1 MRNTIHSFWHH
12 KPCTLQSHQSVIL
25 TQFYGSKQGQ
35 IVHKVVMNILAFE
48 HTFSFFIPSDTLRR
62 NDFLEIRY
70 RMKTQSKCYN
80 GSGRQCIKILHCW
93 WITLK
98 ARLTRMRNE
107 MDNSVNRFCH
117 QRNCLTLWQRRFG
130 KACCQGNVKIQSKLF
145 ITRLFFLT
153 RIIVENAHQR
163 QSTSRPGRRDME
175 CHLWV
180 HNLIFVLHLS
190 LPRHS
195 NIAL

>member
-1 MRNTIHSFWHH
+1 MKSNSDDESPWKVSQFMRNTIHSFWHH
-12 KPCTLQSHQSVIL
+12 NPCTLQSHQRVIL
-25 TQFYGSKQGQ
+25 TQFYDSNQGQ
-35 IVHKVVMNILAFE
+35 IVHKVAMNILAFE

-117 QRNCLTLWQRRFG
+117 QRNCLTLWQRRWDCVV
-130 KACCQGNVKIQSKLF
+130 AAREMWRYSQS
-145 ITRLFFLT
+145 
-153 RIIVENAHQR
+153 
-163 QSTSRPGRRDME
+163 
-175 CHLWV
+175 
-180 HNLIFVLHLS
+180 S
-190 LPRHS
+190 L
-195 NIAL
+195 